1 MIKVGEENRPK
12 GNEERETTSARVKF
26 YHKICEIRY
35 FTLISLSS
43 QNKDIYICIYLTE
56 LMSFYNK
63 SNLMKTGT
71 YIDNYP

>member
-56 LMSFYNK
+56 S
-63 SNLMKTGT
+63 
-71 YIDNYP
+71 